1 MFIFVFLIIVS
12 FVIYFYNKTKQFRTR
27 SVLPIRKKWYA
38 ARASM
43 ALGSFVTFFGINQ
56 LFVYQST
63 VTYIISAIFIVLGAA
78 LIYYNYKASRHYHT
92 FLEEEADLNP

>member
-1 MFIFVFLIIVS
+1 MFIFVVLIIVS

-27 SVLPIRKKWYA
+27 TVLPIRKKWYA

-43 ALGSFVTFFGINQ
+43 ALGSFVAFFGVNQ
-56 LFVYQST
+56 LFVFQT
-63 VTYIISAIFIVLGAA
+63 VITYIISTIFIVLGLA
-78 LIYYNYKASRHYHT
+78 LVYYNYKAARHYHV

>member
-1 MFIFVFLIIVS
+1 MLIFVILIILS
-12 FVIYFYNKTKQFRTR
+12 FVVYFYNKTKQFRTR
-27 SVLPIRKKWYA
+27 TVLPIRKKWYA

-56 LFVYQST
+56 LFVFQSIL
-63 VTYIISAIFIVLGAA
+63 TYIISSVFIILGLA
-78 LIYYNYKASRHYHT
+78 LVYYNFKASKHYHA